1 VRVLA
6 QRVTRARVTVA
17 GETPPSTGGGLRG
30 EWSPPSGGDSS
41 PWQGEAR
48 EGVGLGGKVVG
59 EIGPGFLLLVGVTF
73 TDSAAQADLLARK
86 VANLR
91 VFDDA
96 AGNLNRSA
104 LDLLAAGEQ
113 VGMLVVS
120 QFTLYADTRKGRRPS
135 FVNAAPPAIAA
146 PLVDR
151 FADGLR
157 ALGLPVA
164 TGRFGAEMQIELVN
178 DGPVTI
184 WLDSAEL

>member
-1 VRVLA
+1 MRVLV
-6 QRVTRARVTVA
+6 QRVSRARVTVA
-17 GETPPSTGGGLRG
+17 DETT
-30 EWSPPSGGDSS
+30 
-41 PWQGEAR
+41 
-48 EGVGLGGKVVG
+48 G
-59 EIGPGFLLLVGVTF
+59 EIGRGFLLLVGVTLDD
-73 TDSAAQADLLARK
+73 TAAAADLLARK

-96 AGNLNRSA
+96 DGNLNRSA
-104 LDLLAAGEQ
+104 LDLLEAGEPI
-113 VGMLVVS
+113 GMLVVS
-120 QFTLYADTRKGRRPS
+120 QFTLYADCRKGRRPS
-135 FVNAAPPAIAA
+135 FVRAAPPAIAE

-164 TGRFGAEMQIELVN
+164 TGRFGAEMQVELVN